1 MSMAKA
7 AVLALPLFL
16 SATAFAQQPAQPQG
30 ASLAPLAVRWVKF
43 VDPVEH
49 AFSID
54 VPAGWRVAGGVKRMS
69 TVDIRSG
76 VEAVS
81 PDNTIDLFY
90 GDPNVG
96 VFTPPSPMLAAGG
109 LRQGMTYSPG
119 YGNNFLIEPYLNGQ
133 AFSAQWGQSRVAK
146 DCTNVK
152 RTGARARPDANQA
165 IDMAYAQGGAR
176 TSILAGESSFSCNLR
191 GTPGAGY
198 VFAATELVQTQVS
211 SLWDVK
217 SLVVVVSAAQR
228 SSTAYALLGHMV
240 ASFAVNPQWQI
251 AQNQTAAQTSR
262 IVAQQN
268 AFVSNAI
275 IQNGRTL
282 QSTSDMIVQG
292 GAARSQATT
301 NAIENYDQKA
311 VRNSGTF
318 TNPDTGTTFYNV
330 DTTQPYHF
338 VDNSNMVHNSG
349 AAAAPAGSGW
359 HPLQQVPSGQ

>member
-16 SATAFAQQPAQPQG
+16 SVSAFAQQPAPQATG
-30 ASLAPLAVRWVKF
+30 VAPLAVRWVKF

-54 VPAGWRVAGGVKRMS
+54 VPAGWRVSGGIKRLS

-76 VEAVS
+76 VEAIA

-90 GDPNVG
+90 GDPNIPIY
-96 VFTPPSPMLAAGG
+96 TPPSPMLAAGG

-119 YGNNFLIEPYLNGQ
+119 YGNQFLIEPYLNGQ
-133 AFSAQWGQSRVAK
+133 AFSAQWGLSRVAK
-146 DCTNVK
+146 DCTNV
-152 RTGARARPDANQA
+152 RATGTRARPDANQA
-165 IDMAYAQGGAR
+165 IDMAYAQGGVR
-176 TSILAGESSFSCNLR
+176 TSILAGEASFSCSLR
-191 GTPGAGY
+191 GMPGTGY
-198 VFAATELVQTQVS
+198 VFAATELVQNQVS

-217 SLVVVVSAAQR
+217 ALSGFVSAASR
-228 SSTAYALLGHMV
+228 GSTAYMLLGHMV

-268 AFVSNAI
+268 AFISNAI

-282 QSTSDMIVQG
+282 QSTTDIIVNG

-311 VRNSGTF
+311 VRNTGTF
-318 TNPDTGTTFYNV
+318 TNPETGTTVYNV

-338 VDNSNMVHNSG
+338 IDNSGAVHNSA
-349 AAAAPAGSGW
+349 AAAAPPGSGW
-359 HPLQQVPSGQ
+359 HPLQQVPQ

>member
-1 MSMAKA
+1 MSIAKA
-7 AVLALPLFL
+7 AVFALPLFL
-16 SATAFAQQPAQPQG
+16 SITAFAQQPAQPS
-30 ASLAPLAVRWVKF
+30 ASGIAPLAVRWAKF

-49 AFSID
+49 AFTID
-54 VPAGWRVAGGVKRMS
+54 VPAGWRVSGGIKRMS

-76 VEAVS
+76 VEAIS

-90 GDPNVG
+90 GDPSIPVY
-96 VFTPPSPMLAAGG
+96 TPPSPMLAAGG
-109 LRQGMTYSPG
+109 LRQGMTYSAG
-119 YGNNFLIEPYLNGQ
+119 YGNQFLIEPYLNGQ
-133 AFSAQWGQSRVAK
+133 AFSAQWGQTRVAK
-146 DCTNVK
+146 DCTNVT

-176 TSILAGESSFSCNLR
+176 TSILAGESVFTCNLR
-191 GTPGAGY
+191 GMPGAGY

-217 SLVVVVSAAQR
+217 SLVGFVSAAPR
-228 SSTAYALLGHMV
+228 GNTAYMLLGHMV
-240 ASFAVNPQWQI
+240 QSLAINPQWQI

-268 AFVSNAI
+268 AFISNAI
-275 IQNGRTL
+275 VQNGRTL

-318 TNPDTGTTFYNV
+318 TNPETGTTFYSV

-338 VDNSNMVHNSG
+338 VDNSGAMHNSNS
-349 AAAAPAGSGW
+349 ATAPAGSNW
-359 HPLQQVPSGQ
+359 HPLQQAPQ

>member
-7 AVLALPLFL
+7 AVFALPLFL
-16 SATAFAQQPAQPQG
+16 SATAFAQQPAPQ
-30 ASLAPLAVRWVKF
+30 APNLAPLAVRWVKF

-54 VPAGWRVAGGVKRMS
+54 VPAGWRVSGGIKRMS

-76 VEAVS
+76 VEAIS

-90 GDPNVG
+90 GDPSIPVY
-96 VFTPPSPMLAAGG
+96 TPPSPMLAAGG
-109 LRQGMTYSPG
+109 LGQGMTYSPG
-119 YGNNFLIEPYLNGQ
+119 YGNQFLIEPYLNGE
-133 AFSAQWGQSRVAK
+133 AFSAQWGQARVAK
-146 DCTNVK
+146 DCTNVR
-152 RTGARARPDANQA
+152 RTGARPRPDANQA
-165 IDMAYAQGGAR
+165 IDTAYAQGGVR
-176 TSILAGESSFSCNLR
+176 TSILAGESSFACNLR
-191 GTPGAGY
+191 GMAGVGY
-198 VFAATELVQTQVS
+198 VFAATELVQTQIS

-217 SLVVVVSAAQR
+217 SLVGFVAAAPR
-228 SSTAYALLGHMV
+228 GNTAYMLLGHMV
-240 ASFAVNPQWQI
+240 ASFAVNPRWQI

-268 AFVSNAI
+268 AFISNAI

-292 GAARSQATT
+292 GAARSRATT

-318 TNPDTGTTFYNV
+318 TNPETGTTVYNL

-338 VDNSNMVHNSG
+338 LDNSGVVHNSNS
-349 AAAAPAGSGW
+349 ATAPAGSNW
-359 HPLQQVPSGQ
+359 HPLQQVPAGQ

>member
-7 AVLALPLFL
+7 AVFALPLFL
-16 SATAFAQQPAQPQG
+16 CSIAFAQQPATPQ
-30 ASLAPLAVRWVKF
+30 ASMAPLAVRWVKF

-54 VPAGWRVAGGVKRMS
+54 VPAGWRVAGGVRRMS

-90 GDPNVG
+90 GDPDIPIY
-96 VFTPPSPMLAAGG
+96 TPPSPMLAAGG

-119 YGNNFLIEPYLNGQ
+119 YGNQFLIEPYLNGEG
-133 AFSAQWGQSRVAK
+133 FSAQWGQSRMAK
-146 DCTNVK
+146 DCTNVR
-152 RTGARARPDANQA
+152 RTGAQARPDANQA
-165 IDMAYAQGGAR
+165 IDMAYAQGGVR
-176 TSILAGESSFSCNLR
+176 TSILAGESVFACTLR
-191 GTPGAGY
+191 NGTPGTGY
-198 VFAATELVQTQVS
+198 VFAATELVQTQIS

-217 SLVVVVSAAQR
+217 ALEGFVSAAAR
-228 SSTAYALLGHMV
+228 GNTAYMLLGHMV
-240 ASFAVNPQWQI
+240 ASFAVNPQWQM

-268 AFVSNAI
+268 AFISNAI
-275 IQNGRTL
+275 IQRGRTL
-282 QSTSDMIVQG
+282 QETSDIITQG

-301 NAIENYDQKA
+301 NAIENYDRKA
-311 VRNSGTF
+311 VRNTGTF
-318 TNPDTGTTFYNV
+318 TNPATGTTVYNV

-338 VDNSNMVHNSG
+338 IDNSGVVHNSG
-349 AAAAPAGSGW
+349 SAGAPPGSGW
-359 HPLQQVPSGQ
+359 QQLQQVQ